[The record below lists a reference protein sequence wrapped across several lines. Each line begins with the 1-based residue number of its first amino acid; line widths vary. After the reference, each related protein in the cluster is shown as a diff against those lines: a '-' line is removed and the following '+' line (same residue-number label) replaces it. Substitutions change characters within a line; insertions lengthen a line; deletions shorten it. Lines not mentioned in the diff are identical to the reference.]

1 MRLYNCV
8 HIKICDVM
16 DSYQKLNIKWFIFRF
31 LLPKINQKRLDD
43 SKNEEIWKGQGRFA
57 LNMVKND
64 RTWSKSV
71 EIGSMFNQGNYSNVE
86 GSKLLYYIIFL
97 KCNWKS
103 IVRSGRFLKKGDV
116 VRCNNSNLCKYF
128 ASWPPKVADKISVIF
143 EIDFEN

>member
-1 MRLYNCV
+1 
-8 HIKICDVM
+8 M

-71 EIGSMFNQGNYSNVE
+71 EIGSMFNQGNYSNAE
-86 GSKLLYYIIFL
+86 GS
-97 KCNWKS
+97 N
-103 IVRSGRFLKKGDV
+103 
-116 VRCNNSNLCKYF
+116 
-128 ASWPPKVADKISVIF
+128 IF
-143 EIDFEN
+143 EMQLKEYRQKWSIFEKRRCSQVQ